1 MKTETIQQVIQIANE
16 EQLPSKYIVID
27 IESTGFFPWYG
38 DRITCIC
45 AKDPDGNKFGMVHEA
60 EDAII
65 NDFLC
70 WLNKHDSKEYK
81 IITKNGKQFDI
92 PFIMTRCANVLETIT
107 EGICLLDYPH
117 FDLQELTKKRISL
130 DDMAKLLGCTP
141 KSGTGENAIKLW
153 KEGNY
158 DELKEYCMQDVETTE
173 EVYLRWK
180 MLQEFGEYQG
190 IIIEALEDYRR
201 WFTEESE
208 VKMEDKNE
216 RVEQIDK
223 ALEFVKN

>member
-1 MKTETIQQVIQIANE
+1 VIQIANE
-16 EQLPSKYIVID
+16 KLLMEKYISLD
-27 IESTGFFPWYG
+27 IESMGLLPWYG

-45 AKDPDGNKFGMVHEA
+45 AKDSDGNKFEMVHKA

-65 NDFLC
+65 NDFLY
-70 WLNKHDSKEYK
+70 WLNKHDSKEYT

-107 EGICLLDYPH
+107 EGIDLLDYPH

-141 KSGTGENAIKLW
+141 KSGNGLNAIKLW
-153 KEGNY
+153 EEGKF

-180 MLQEFGEYQG
+180 MLQKFSEIVKEVDIQ
-190 IIIEALEDYRR
+190 IEHHKKEDNGLAVNSLIYIKDLLEVR
-201 WFTEESE
+201 ESE
-208 VKMEDKNE
+208 KHLGLNK
-216 RVEQIDK
+216 
-223 ALEFVKN
+223 